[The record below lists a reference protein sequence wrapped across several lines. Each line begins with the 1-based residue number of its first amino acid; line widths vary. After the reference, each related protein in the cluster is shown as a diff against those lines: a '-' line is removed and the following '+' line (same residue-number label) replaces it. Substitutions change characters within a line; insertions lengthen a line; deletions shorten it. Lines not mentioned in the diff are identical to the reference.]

1 MDVPDK
7 HPNDRLARWI
17 SIAGLNN
24 TQLAAQV
31 RALAHQ
37 EGHPHVN
44 PDSRRVRAWRQ
55 GEHPRP
61 PVPQL
66 LVSVL
71 RQHTG
76 HPLTLDDIG
85 MGSKAHVPLHERE
98 WTHTVLAQELTSLS
112 RGDLVGARFH
122 EPSLQGSVLLNA
134 VRPWVSLQERSATA
148 RGTWHLG
155 HTDVDRL
162 HTLTEVLRS
171 LDNLHGGGM
180 ARHAVLGQVTRVSN
194 LIAHASYS
202 EAVGRRLFT
211 AVADLAGVAG
221 WMSHDVGEHTAAQR
235 YFLLALR
242 AAKEAANAPIG
253 AHILN
258 CMARQATHL
267 GRPGDALELV
277 HLALYGVRRSATPT
291 VRAVLHSLE
300 ARSHAIMGHASE
312 FERAAH
318 QAEAALSAAH
328 PTGEEPAWARF
339 FDSAE
344 YSATIGVCHQ
354 ILARGS
360 DSDPG
365 YARRSVE
372 MIEYA
377 IDHRPAERH
386 RSLAFDYI
394 GLARALLVQ
403 GETER
408 ALAVTQ
414 QALNLIPDL
423 SSTRVMDRLHELSAE
438 AAIADDTHAAILHE
452 TLVRAQ
458 RSSQHTGR

>member
-17 SIAGLNN
+17 SVAGLNN
-24 TQLAAQV
+24 TQLASQI
-31 RALAHQ
+31 RTLAHQ

-55 GEHPRP
+55 GERPRP
-61 PVPQL
+61 PVPHL

-71 RQHTG
+71 RHHTG

-85 MGSKAHVPLHERE
+85 MGSDAHVPLHERE

-112 RGDLVGARFH
+112 RSDLVGARFH
-122 EPSLQGSVLLNA
+122 EPSLQGSALLSA
-134 VRPWVSLQERSATA
+134 LQPWVSLPERPATA
-148 RGTWHLG
+148 RGTWRLG
-155 HTDVDRL
+155 HTDIDRL
-162 HTLTEVLRS
+162 HTLTEALRS
-171 LDNLHGGGM
+171 LDNLHGGGI
-180 ARHAVLGQVTRVSN
+180 ARHAVLGQVTRVSD
-194 LIAHASYS
+194 LLAHASYS
-202 EAVGRRLFT
+202 EAVGQRLFT

-221 WMSHDVGEHTAAQR
+221 WMSHDVGDHTAAQR

-267 GRPGDALELV
+267 DRPSDALELV

-300 ARSHAIMGHASE
+300 ARSHAIMGHTSE

-318 QAEAALSAAH
+318 QAEAALSATHTAV
-328 PTGEEPAWARF
+328 EEPTWARF
-339 FDSAE
+339 FDRAE
-344 YSATIGVCHQ
+344 HAATIGVCHQ

-360 DSDPG
+360 DPG
-365 YARRSVE
+365 HARRSVQ

-386 RSLAFDYI
+386 RSLAFDHI

-414 QALNLIPDL
+414 QALNLLPDL
-423 SSTRVMDRLHELSAE
+423 SSTRVMDRLHDLSTE
-438 AAIADDTHAAILHE
+438 AATMNDTYATNLHE

-458 RSSQHTGR
+458 GASQHDDL